1 MSAVENIHP
10 LPLREDPAA
19 VSAKNIIVMLQQAAD
34 VAKRN
39 EDRAKAQ
46 AVHWHQQCHDR
57 EARIEQL
64 EDALDAAEKRATTA
78 EQWID
83 RIYMSVKES
92 LLDPLVVRSQSHSS

>member
-39 EDRAKAQ
+39 EERAKAQ
-46 AVHWHQQCHDR
+46 AVHWHEQCRAR

-64 EDALDAAEKRATTA
+64 EDALDAAENRANAA
-78 EQWID
+78 EQWIE

-92 LLDPLVVRSQSHSS
+92 VLDPLIARSQDR

>member
-1 MSAVENIHP
+1 MSALENIHT

-34 VAKRN
+34 VARRN

-46 AVHWHQQCHDR
+46 AAHWHQQCGDR

-64 EDALDAAEKRATTA
+64 EDALEAAENRAAAA
-78 EQWID
+78 EQWIA
-83 RIYMSVKES
+83 RIYTSVRES
-92 LLDPLVVRSQSHSS
+92 LLDPLIARSQS